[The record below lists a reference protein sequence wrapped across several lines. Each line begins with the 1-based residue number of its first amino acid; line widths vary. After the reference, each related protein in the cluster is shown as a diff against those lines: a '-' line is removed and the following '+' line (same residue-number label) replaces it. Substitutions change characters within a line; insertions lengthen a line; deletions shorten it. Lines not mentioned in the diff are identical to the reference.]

1 MFKPIDLFTY
11 TLKILCDF
19 GFLLA
24 TIYMRLSAL
33 SKPCTH
39 CSTAEGH
46 PVYVSPPHPVYVIPP
61 LNISLFCDFHNIS
74 PLMITNAA
82 VHKTYGQGKGMLLWV
97 KQTATKTHLN

>member
-1 MFKPIDLFTY
+1 
-11 TLKILCDF
+11 
-19 GFLLA
+19 
-24 TIYMRLSAL
+24 MRLSAL

-46 PVYVSPPHPVYVIPP
+46 PVYVSPP

-74 PLMITNAA
+74 PLMITNAT